1 MKLQS
6 VLAICFSRRRE
17 TFDHWRVFSGGA
29 SGVCIVFDNSF
40 LQSIPNKQSYRRGNL
55 KYHWIRDLR
64 KDKPEVDKW
73 PFLKR
78 KPFED
83 EREYRIIFETKT
95 EGLRSH

>member
-1 MKLQS
+1 
-6 VLAICFSRRRE
+6 
-17 TFDHWRVFSGGA
+17 
-29 SGVCIVFDNSF
+29 VFDNSF
-40 LQSIPNKQSYRRGNL
+40 LQSIPNKQSYRRGNV